1 MSLGFTFKN
10 TKGKYVNKLHGMNL
24 RPCGTVIPTEV
35 FFITY
40 TYFRGLTR
48 ALLYACKY
56 ISPLL
61 IFLQHKAVIANNCNV
76 H

>member
-1 MSLGFTFKN
+1 MSLGFTIKH
-10 TKGKYVNKLHGMNL
+10 TKRKSVNKLYGMNL
-24 RPCGTVIPTEV
+24 RPCGTVIPTEA

-40 TYFRGLTR
+40 THSRGLTR

-61 IFLQHKAVIANNCNV
+61 IFLQHKVVIANNCNV